1 MMGDAPVVAVTTRP
15 QPLPLSRNR
24 NYNVL
29 WSSLLL
35 SELAN
40 EIVFVAFPL
49 LVLATSGSALRIGL
63 VSSVLAVTRMAANL
77 PAGVVADRWDRR
89 KVLLLCQFVRAG
101 AVASIAVTITV
112 GGYSFTQLLVVAAIE
127 GMFSSAFE
135 PAEHATLPQV
145 VPRSQLSQAV
155 ARNSARPF
163 VALLLGPAL
172 AGFTFA
178 VHEVLPFS
186 IDAGMLAVSFVAL
199 SLLRV
204 PRRQPPA
211 SVSVSVSDDR
221 PATVGAAAGI
231 RTVLRRPVIR
241 ATLVWM
247 VAVNLAF
254 NAIVVIVLAVSGENR
269 VGATQI
275 GLMMACL
282 GAGGLLGGILA
293 ARLHAALPA
302 PLILIGGSWL
312 IATTTTLMVLVPG
325 GGLPFGAL
333 LGASAFFAPVATTT
347 VMTYQM
353 MSTPAELRGRLSGV
367 VGTCSA
373 AAASLGPMIGGFL
386 VERTSHDSTS
396 ILVCAAGL
404 GVVAVGTTLSPTM
417 RHFPSVRDLADE
429 PTDQ

>member
-1 MMGDAPVVAVTTRP
+1 MMDDSHGAAVTLTHP
-15 QPLPLSRNR
+15 EPTPLSRNR

-29 WSSLLL
+29 WLSLLL

-49 LVLATSGSALRIGL
+49 VVLATSGSALQIGL
-63 VSSVLAVTRMAANL
+63 VSAVLATTRMAANL
-77 PAGVVADRWDRR
+77 PAGVIADRWDRR
-89 KVLLLCQFVRAG
+89 KVLLVCQFVRAG
-101 AVASIAVTITV
+101 AVAGIAVTIALDT
-112 GGYSFTQLLVVAAIE
+112 YSFGQLLAVAAIE
-127 GMFSSAFE
+127 GLFSSAFE

-145 VPRSQLSQAV
+145 VPTSQLSSAI

-178 VHEVLPFS
+178 IHRVLPFT
-186 IDAGMLAVSFVAL
+186 IDAGMLVISFLAL
-199 SLLRV
+199 SLLRI
-204 PRRQPPA
+204 PRRGA
-211 SVSVSVSDDR
+211 D
-221 PATVGAAAGI
+221 ATGEQTATGGTRSGI
-231 RTVLRRPVIR
+231 RGVVGQPVIR

-247 VAVNLAF
+247 VSVNLMF

-282 GAGGLLGGILA
+282 GAGGLLGGIFA

-302 PLILIGGSWL
+302 PLVIIGGSWL
-312 IATTTTLMVLVPG
+312 ITVSTALMMWVP

-333 LGASAFFAPVATTT
+333 LGTSAFFAPVAMTT

-353 MSTPAELRGRLSGV
+353 MTTPAELRGRLSGV
-367 VGTCSA
+367 VGMCSGGA
-373 AAASLGPMIGGFL
+373 AALGPMLGGFL

-396 ILVCAAGL
+396 ILVCAVCL
-404 GVVAVGTTLSPTM
+404 GIVATGTTMSRTM
-417 RHFPSVRDLADE
+417 RHFPSVRDTNAD